1 MDISK
6 IAPSF
11 GQSITVKAVPEGATV
26 TADSVAV
33 LVPSE
38 GELPSPLKT
47 DLATLKRAGFEP
59 ETGQSVAF
67 PSTSAHVSVAV
78 GIGDPDELTIGKVR
92 DAAASFARAVPHDSS
107 LAMPVPVTDSVSVAD
122 AAAAIVEGA
131 VLARYD
137 YSLSAEEP
145 ALAPLVTLTVVG
157 TPEDLEQA
165 QEGAERGLAAARAT
179 SLARDLATAPPVL
192 LTAPVFGEVAEIVGA
207 QSGLEVEVHDK
218 ASIDEMGLGGLL
230 GVNRGSAREPRL
242 IILRYR
248 PSLAEGEEATG
259 HLALVGKGITYDS
272 GGISLKPANASHAQM
287 KTDMTGAGDVLG
299 AMSAMR
305 DLGVTAEVT
314 GYLVAT
320 DNMPSGP
327 AMQLGD
333 VLTMRNGK
341 TVEVL
346 NTDAEGRLVLAD
358 GLALASEGNPDAIVD
373 IATLTGAAARTFGE
387 DVAAAMSNSPALVEQ
402 VIAAGEK
409 AGEPA
414 CELPLWAPY
423 RDQLKSDIADL
434 KNIGAGSAGTIIA
447 ALFLEEFVGDAPW
460 AHLDI
465 AGTSWASKTKGWV
478 NAGPTAFGARLL
490 LQLAADFQKP

>member
-1 MDISK
+1 MDITK

-11 GQSITVKAVPEGATV
+11 DQPISVEAVPEGATV

-38 GELPSPLKT
+38 GDLPSSLKT

-59 ETGQSVAF
+59 QVGQSVAF

-78 GIGDPDELTIGKVR
+78 GIGAPEELTIGKIR

-107 LAMPVPVTDSVSVAD
+107 LAMPVPVTEAVDV
-122 AAAAIVEGA
+122 AAAAAAMVEGA

-145 ALAPLVTLTVVG
+145 AVAPLVTLTVVG
-157 TPEDLEQA
+157 SPEALDQA
-165 QEGAERGLAAARAT
+165 EVVGERGLAAARAA

-207 QSGLEVEVHDK
+207 KSGLEVEVHDR
-218 ASIDEMGLGGLL
+218 ASIEEMGLGGLL

-242 IILRYR
+242 IVLHYR
-248 PSLAEGEEATG
+248 PQLAEGEEPSG

-305 DLGVTAEVT
+305 DTGVKAEVT

-320 DNMPSGP
+320 DN
-327 AMQLGD
+327 MQLGD

-358 GLALASEGNPDAIVD
+358 GLALAAEGNPHAIVD

-387 DVAAAMSNSPALVEQ
+387 DIAAATSNCPALMKQ
-402 VIAAGEK
+402 VLAAGEK
-409 AGEPA
+409 AGEA
-414 CELPLWAPY
+414 AWEMPLWEPY
-423 RDQLKSDIADL
+423 REQLKSDIADL

-447 ALFLEEFVGDAPW
+447 ALFLEAFAGDGPW

-465 AGTSWASKTKGWV
+465 AGTSWASKTKGWI
-478 NAGPTAFGARLL
+478 NTGPTAFGARLL
-490 LQLAADFQKP
+490 LQLAADFKKP